1 MNANIQLFTAAILA
15 IIGMVLLFC
24 GLYIDPQGEI
34 HETVLVAY
42 GEVLTFSGSLMGI
55 DYRYKRKTTNDQSP
69 GASSRLTE
77 EVRDR
82 SAEEGFP
89 PITNNQSPI
98 TNDNRNTNP
107 PEQDR
112 QSR

>member
-1 MNANIQLFTAAILA
+1 MNKSPENIAQLIIAAALTLA
-15 IIGMVLLFC
+15 GIGLLYL
-24 GLYIDPQGEI
+24 GTLLDPQGEI

-55 DYRYKRKTTNDQSP
+55 DYRYKRKTTETNDQSNI
-69 GASSRLTE
+69 E
-77 EVRDR
+77 
-82 SAEEGFP
+82 
-89 PITNNQSPI
+89 
-98 TNDNRNTNP
+98 P

>member
-1 MNANIQLFTAAILA
+1 MKNNANIQLITAAILA

-24 GLYIDPQGEI
+24 GMYIDPQGEI

-55 DYRYKRKTTNDQSP
+55 DYNYKFKNR
-69 GASSRLTE
+69 
-77 EVRDR
+77 
-82 SAEEGFP
+82 
-89 PITNNQSPI
+89 NN
-98 TNDNRNTNP
+98 NDNRNTNP

>member
-55 DYRYKRKTTNDQSP
+55 DYRYKRKTT
-69 GASSRLTE
+69 E
-77 EVRDR
+77 
-82 SAEEGFP
+82 
-89 PITNNQSPI
+89 
-98 TNDNRNTNP
+98 TNDNRNIEP

>member
-69 GASSRLTE
+69 
-77 EVRDR
+77 
-82 SAEEGFP
+82 
-89 PITNNQSPI
+89 I

>member
-1 MNANIQLFTAAILA
+1 MKINANIQLFTAAILA

-42 GEVLTFSGSLMGI
+42 GEILTFSGSLMGI
-55 DYRYKRKTTNDQSP
+55 DYRYKRKTTETNDQS
-69 GASSRLTE
+69 
-77 EVRDR
+77 
-82 SAEEGFP
+82 
-89 PITNNQSPI
+89 
-98 TNDNRNTNP
+98 NTNP

>member
-55 DYRYKRKTTNDQSP
+55 DYRYKRKTTETNDQS
-69 GASSRLTE
+69 
-77 EVRDR
+77 
-82 SAEEGFP
+82 
-89 PITNNQSPI
+89 
-98 TNDNRNTNP
+98 NTNP

>member
-1 MNANIQLFTAAILA
+1 MNVNIQLITAAILA

-34 HETVLVAY
+34 HDTVLVAY

-55 DYRYKRKTTNDQSP
+55 DYRYKRKTTETNDQS
-69 GASSRLTE
+69 
-77 EVRDR
+77 
-82 SAEEGFP
+82 
-89 PITNNQSPI
+89 
-98 TNDNRNTNP
+98 NTNP

-112 QSR
+112 QTR

>member
-1 MNANIQLFTAAILA
+1 MKINANIQLITAAILA

-24 GLYIDPQGEI
+24 GMYIDPQGEI

-55 DYRYKRKTTNDQSP
+55 DYHYKNKND
-69 GASSRLTE
+69 SS
-77 EVRDR
+77 
-82 SAEEGFP
+82 
-89 PITNNQSPI
+89 
-98 TNDNRNTNP
+98 NTNP
-107 PEQDR
+107 PKEDR

>member
-55 DYRYKRKTTNDQSP
+55 DYRYKRKTT
-69 GASSRLTE
+69 E
-77 EVRDR
+77 
-82 SAEEGFP
+82 
-89 PITNNQSPI
+89 
-98 TNDNRNTNP
+98 TNDKHAR
-107 PEQDR
+107 R
-112 QSR
+112 FKSFLVISKVLKCY

>member
-55 DYRYKRKTTNDQSP
+55 DYRYKRKTTETNDQSNI
-69 GASSRLTE
+69 
-77 EVRDR
+77 D
-82 SAEEGFP
+82 
-89 PITNNQSPI
+89 
-98 TNDNRNTNP
+98 P
-107 PEQDR
+107 PEQER

>member
-69 GASSRLTE
+69 GASSRRNGKSGL
-77 EVRDR
+77 RR
-82 SAEEGFP
+82 EGLS
-89 PITNNQSPI
+89 TNNQ
-98 TNDNRNTNP
+98 
-107 PEQDR
+107 
-112 QSR
+112 

>member
-1 MNANIQLFTAAILA
+1 MKNNANIQLITAAFLA

-24 GLYIDPQGEI
+24 GMYIDPQGEI

-55 DYRYKRKTTNDQSP
+55 DYNYKFKYR
-69 GASSRLTE
+69 
-77 EVRDR
+77 
-82 SAEEGFP
+82 
-89 PITNNQSPI
+89 NN
-98 TNDNRNTNP
+98 NDNRNTNP
-107 PEQDR
+107 QEQER

>member
-1 MNANIQLFTAAILA
+1 MKMNANIQLFTAAILA

-55 DYRYKRKTTNDQSP
+55 DYRYKRKTTETNDQSNIDP
-69 GASSRLTE
+69 TKE
-77 EVRDR
+77 
-82 SAEEGFP
+82 
-89 PITNNQSPI
+89 
-98 TNDNRNTNP
+98 
-107 PEQDR
+107 DR

>member
-42 GEVLTFSGSLMGI
+42 GEVLTFSGCLMGI
-55 DYRYKRKTTNDQSP
+55 DYRYKRNTTETNDQSNI
-69 GASSRLTE
+69 E
-77 EVRDR
+77 
-82 SAEEGFP
+82 
-89 PITNNQSPI
+89 
-98 TNDNRNTNP
+98 P

>member
-55 DYRYKRKTTNDQSP
+55 DYRYKRKTT
-69 GASSRLTE
+69 E
-77 EVRDR
+77 
-82 SAEEGFP
+82 
-89 PITNNQSPI
+89 
-98 TNDNRNTNP
+98 TNDNRNIDP

>member
-55 DYRYKRKTTNDQSP
+55 DYRYKRKTT
-69 GASSRLTE
+69 E
-77 EVRDR
+77 
-82 SAEEGFP
+82 
-89 PITNNQSPI
+89 
-98 TNDNRNTNP
+98 TNDPSNTNP